1 MRSEDTSLND
11 NSQIPYIIEVKIPVH
26 RCWWYGDTAEKTV
39 QGLVYFLYNQL
50 INMCEYIYAYV
61 IFAIY
66 MQGHTFEPLICV

>member
-1 MRSEDTSLND
+1 MTIARSHTSL
-11 NSQIPYIIEVKIPVH
+11 K
-26 RCWWYGDTAEKTV
+26 WK
-39 QGLVYFLYNQL
+39 FLYTDADDMGTQQRKQFKALFTFYNQL